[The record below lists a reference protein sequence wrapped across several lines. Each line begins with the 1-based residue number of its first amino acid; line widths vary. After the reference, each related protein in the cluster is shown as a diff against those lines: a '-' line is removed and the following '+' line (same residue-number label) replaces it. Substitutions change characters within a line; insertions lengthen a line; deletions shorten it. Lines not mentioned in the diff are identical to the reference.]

1 MQNVLFYVPVFY
13 YEVKDWSRK
22 KSQFLSLIERN
33 SFNYCDGTNFQTDR
47 SSSEQN
53 WYLPHFVDIFQDE
66 LHQFKDERNL
76 EWVGIKNIWTIKY
89 TKQNESHCP
98 HNHASTGFTGILY
111 LEYDPEVH
119 EPTKF
124 IGPWNNPVTDTT
136 QLSSLPN
143 PQEGVMYIWPSSL
156 LHYTDGMKTDKL
168 RMITSWDM
176 EVK

>member
-13 YEVKDWSRK
+13 YEVKNWDRK
-22 KSQFLSLIERN
+22 KDAFLSLVN
-33 SFNYCDGTNFQTDR
+33 SNNFNNIDKNNFRTDR
-47 SSSEQN
+47 LTTEQN
-53 WYLPHFVDIFQDE
+53 WYLPHFVNIFQEE
-66 LHQFKDERNL
+66 LNQFKEERNL
-76 EWVGIKNIWTIKY
+76 RWLGIKDIWTIKY
-89 TKQNESHCP
+89 TKQCDSHCP

-124 IGPWNNPVTDTT
+124 IGPWNDPIKDQT
-136 QLSSLPN
+136 QLASLPN
-143 PQEGVMYIWPSSL
+143 PKEGMMYIWPSSL

-176 EVK
+176 EVE